1 MVRYFAHMA
10 NLRCVNTARATQ
22 QLEEDDGA
30 NATKAKGSNFSFDVI
45 RADGWG
51 AEMIRQQN
59 RYHNTPRLQNQ

>member
-1 MVRYFAHMA
+1 MVRYFAHVA

-30 NATKAKGSNFSFDVI
+30 NATKAKGSNFSFDMI

-51 AEMIRQQN
+51 AEMIQ
-59 RYHNTPRLQNQ
+59 